1 VSLQGF
7 TGSFFY
13 CRVYAYALL
22 VLDDTDFHE
31 RQDTFT
37 LSQQRGIATALNAL
51 VFRTYCPTVSG
62 QHVPHPSIFQPA
74 ASALVTFSI

>member
-1 VSLQGF
+1 M
-7 TGSFFY
+7 
-13 CRVYAYALL
+13 YAHVLL
-22 VLDDTDFHE
+22 VLDDTDFYE

-62 QHVPHPSIFQPA
+62 QHVLHPSMHPRPVTLNPINPNPYPA
-74 ASALVTFSI
+74 ANALVPF